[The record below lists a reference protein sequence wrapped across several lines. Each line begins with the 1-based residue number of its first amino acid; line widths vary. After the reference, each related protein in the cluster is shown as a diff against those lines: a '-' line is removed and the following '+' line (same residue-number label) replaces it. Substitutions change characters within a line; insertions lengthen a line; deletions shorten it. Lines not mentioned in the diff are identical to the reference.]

1 MEKHNRR
8 VFLRQTSMAVGAASA
23 VAAVPGLPAALGSAV
38 TRTAESPVPR
48 KLTGASLAEPL
59 VAHVRD
65 VATGE
70 IDLFV
75 GTEQITYRDPELA
88 TRLFKATR

>member
-1 MEKHNRR
+1 MEKHSRR
-8 VFLRQTSMAVGAASA
+8 AFLRRTSVAVGAGGA
-23 VAAVPGLPAALGSAV
+23 VAAVPGLRAILGS
-38 TRTAESPVPR
+38 TPTPTAESTAADLV
-48 KLTGASLAEPL
+48 KGTSLGEPL

-75 GTEQITYRDPELA
+75 GTEQITYRDPQLA
-88 TRLFKATR
+88 ARLAKAVS